1 MTKFIRCKTD
11 HQAELAFNSLVA
23 SGFKLTSDSEGSKF
37 GIKILEKGNRKIT
50 VVKIIHPAQTQGLHP
65 AQTATNSAQC

>member
-11 HQAELAFNSLVA
+11 HQAELAINSLTA
-23 SGFKLTSDSEGSKF
+23 SGFKLLSDSEGSKF
-37 GIKILEKGNRKIT
+37 GIKILEKGGRKRT
-50 VVKIIHPAQTQGLHP
+50 VVKIIHPAHP